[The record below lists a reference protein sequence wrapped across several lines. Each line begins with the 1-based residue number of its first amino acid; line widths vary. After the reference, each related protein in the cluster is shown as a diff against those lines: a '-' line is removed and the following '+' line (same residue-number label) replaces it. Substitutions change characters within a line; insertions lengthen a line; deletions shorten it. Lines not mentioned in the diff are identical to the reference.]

1 MDKSEVPAA
10 HPPMANGPAMT
21 TAQYL
26 PEYTDHSSTQMATAR
41 DRIAGFA
48 AGLAS
53 GATKLF
59 VGHPFDTVKI
69 RCQVEGGNGRFKG
82 PLDCLISTVR
92 KEGPRALYK
101 GASIPLVGWAVMDAV
116 QLGSLSNYRLFLQG
130 SDKSHKL
137 SHFEHGLAGLG
148 AGWTVALVATPVEMI
163 KMRLQ
168 MQYAVGAERKYRGP
182 IDVARYL
189 TRRYGVFGIWH
200 GLPATMSQRSFFFFL
215 WGSYD
220 VYSEWLRSLRGSA
233 SFPYVVKSGSS
244 RALGDRS
251 LPEKL
256 VNFLAGGMAAN
267 TFWTFCYPVDVV
279 KNRYMTQGDDNPIS
293 FRKMFRH
300 VYRSEGIP
308 GFFRGFVPSFIRS
321 FPTNASAI
329 FVWESTVRLIKNDGK
344 H

>member
-1 MDKSEVPAA
+1 
-10 HPPMANGPAMT
+10 
-21 TAQYL
+21 
-26 PEYTDHSSTQMATAR
+26 MATAR

-48 AGLAS
+48 AGIAS

-69 RCQVEGGNGRFKG
+69 RCQVEGGHGRFKG
-82 PLDCLISTVR
+82 PLDCLLNTVR
-92 KEGPRALYK
+92 QEGPRALYK

-116 QLGSLSNYRLFLQG
+116 QLGSLSNYRLLLQNNN
-130 SDKSHKL
+130 KSHKL
-137 SHFEHGLAGLG
+137 THFEHGLAGLG
-148 AGWTVALVATPVEMI
+148 AGWTVAMVATPVEII

-168 MQYAVGAERKYRGP
+168 MQYATGTERKYRGP
-182 IDVARYL
+182 IDVARHL
-189 TRRYGVFGIWH
+189 TKQYGIFGIWH

-220 VYSEWLRSLRGSA
+220 VYSDAVENR
-233 SFPYVVKSGSS
+233 P
-244 RALGDRS
+244 

-279 KNRYMTQGDDNPIS
+279 KNRYMTQGDDSPIP

-300 VYRSEGIP
+300 VYRTEGLS
-308 GFFRGFVPSFIRS
+308 GFFRGFIPSFIRS

-329 FVWESTVRLIKNDGK
+329 FVWESTVRLIKGEGR

>member
-1 MDKSEVPAA
+1 MDDESATVAKAGSEYIQSPI
-10 HPPMANGPAMT
+10 
-21 TAQYL
+21 AQEL
-26 PEYTDHSSTQMATAR
+26 QQQQPVQMATAR

-48 AGLAS
+48 AGIAS

-69 RCQVEGGNGRFKG
+69 RCQVEGGHGRFKG
-82 PLDCLISTVR
+82 PLDCLLNTVR
-92 KEGPRALYK
+92 QEGPRALYK

-116 QLGSLSNYRLFLQG
+116 QLGSLSNYRLLLQNNN
-130 SDKSHKL
+130 KSHKL
-137 SHFEHGLAGLG
+137 THFEHGLAGLG
-148 AGWTVALVATPVEMI
+148 AGWTVAMVATPVEII

-168 MQYAVGAERKYRGP
+168 MQYATGTERKYRGP
-182 IDVARYL
+182 IDVARHL
-189 TRRYGVFGIWH
+189 TKQYGIFGIWH

-220 VYSEWLRSLRGSA
+220 VYSEWLRSLRGSS
-233 SFPYVVKSGSS
+233 SFPFMSRTGSPS
-244 RALGDRS
+244 AVENRP

-279 KNRYMTQGDDNPIS
+279 KNRYMTQGDDSPIP

-300 VYRSEGIP
+300 VYRTEGLS
-308 GFFRGFVPSFIRS
+308 GFFRGFIPSFIRS

-329 FVWESTVRLIKNDGK
+329 FVWESTVRLIKGEGR